1 MRRRG
6 AGWDGRSQDGRVPQG
21 CLHTINHTN
30 TYDPSSRSRF
40 TDRQLLHKWS
50 AHHRN
55 TSMNVN
61 THVSRPRSIKTSY
74 LCAVATRLRTFRTNS
89 WAISADSKC
98 RILALGKPR
107 AVYELSCLICQL
119 ESEGRII
126 CTGAT
131 AITSAGTSLEFDLAI
146 STISASTG
154 CDSFGILGD
163 PGTRN

>member
-1 MRRRG
+1 MRGGLGREISRG
-6 AGWDGRSQDGRVPQG
+6 ESSTRG

-30 TYDPSSRSRF
+30 SYDPSIQSRF
-40 TDRQLLHKWS
+40 VDRQLPHEWS
-50 AHHRN
+50 ARHRN
-55 TSMNVN
+55 ISIDANA
-61 THVSRPRSIKTSY
+61 HVSRPKSIKTSY

-89 WAISADSKC
+89 WTVSADSKC

-131 AITSAGTSLEFDLAI
+131 AITSAGTSLVFDLAI
-146 STISASTG
+146 STISASSG